1 MASNAQR
8 GLVARPRRAARAALP
23 TRLSVKACFGCCP
36 SRRSVSLPPCS
47 LRRTSA
53 ARAAGPCGA
62 STPRPTVSAIE
73 FSRARGFDA
82 GVVTL
87 LVSLRSG
94 QGHPCTE
101 GIERVRLEGRLRFR
115 PSSCKALKS
124 RTSCNPPLGTT
135 CRYCKPYPHGSG
147 LADRLVLAEW
157 FRCLVCCFTSWRR
170 L

>member
-1 MASNAQR
+1 MLR
-8 GLVARPRRAARAALP
+8 LLPFTTFGEFAALQ
-23 TRLSVKACFGCCP
+23 LEANVCCP
-36 SRRSVSLPPCS
+36 RCRA
-47 LRRTSA
+47 LRRID
-53 ARAAGPCGA
+53 
-62 STPRPTVSAIE
+62 PRPTVSAIE

-124 RTSCNPPLGTT
+124 RTSCNPPLGTIHFQLLKAK
-135 CRYCKPYPHGSG
+135 RGFSSSVEVGYFSLG
-147 LADRLVLAEW
+147 
-157 FRCLVCCFTSWRR
+157 
-170 L
+170 